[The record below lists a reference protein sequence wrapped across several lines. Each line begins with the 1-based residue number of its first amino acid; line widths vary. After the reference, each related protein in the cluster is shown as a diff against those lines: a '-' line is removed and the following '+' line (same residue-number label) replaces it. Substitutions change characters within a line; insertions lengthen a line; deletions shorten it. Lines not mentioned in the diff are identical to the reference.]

1 MKLECARGVRD
12 IDPQDQLIR
21 EKIIT
26 EFKTIFSRYGFIP
39 LDTPIIERYDILSA
53 KFAAGE
59 ESDAMSEVY
68 TLKDNG
74 NRKLG
79 LRFDLTLPLAR
90 YVGMNKNLKLP
101 FKRYQI
107 GKVYR
112 DAPVRAGRYREFTQC
127 DVDIVGTED
136 MLAEATCISIAI
148 DAYKSVGIDV
158 KIQVNNRSFLTS
170 IIQSNNIPAQKTD
183 SLIMTLDKL
192 DKIGVDGVIKESSEK
207 GLEEDVVSKIID
219 LISVKGSNAEKLSF
233 FRNMLS
239 NNEGLQELED
249 LFSYFNNE
257 DPIEFTPTLARGLG
271 YYTGTVFEVVDMH
284 GRLDSSI
291 GAGGRYDN
299 MIGNYLESE
308 QDFPAVGISFGLD
321 RIVDVLKKL
330 KRTNEKITRT
340 KLFIVPINTKKE
352 SFAIAQRFRKA
363 GINTD
368 IDMKGRGPSKN
379 FKQANKEGIPYVG
392 VVGEDELAQDSITI
406 KEMASG
412 KESRTDIEKAISL
425 IRNSK

>member
-74 NRKLG
+74 NRELG

-112 DAPVRAGRYREFTQC
+112 DAPIKTGRYREFTQC

-136 MLAEATCISIAI
+136 MLAEATCINVAI

-170 IIQSNNIPAQKTD
+170 LMESNDIPAQKMD

-192 DKIGVDGVIKESSEK
+192 DKIGVEGVIKESKEK
-207 GLEEDVVSKIID
+207 GLDEDVVSKIID

-233 FRNMLS
+233 FRNMLP

-249 LFSYFNNE
+249 LFGYFNND

-291 GAGGRYDN
+291 GGGGRYDN
-299 MIGNYLESE
+299 MIGNYLERK

-321 RIVDVLKKL
+321 RIVDVIKKL
-330 KRTNEKITRT
+330 QGTDEKRTRT
-340 KLFIVPINTKKE
+340 ELFIVPISTRKE
-352 SFAIAQRFRKA
+352 SFAIAQR
-363 GINTD
+363 
-368 IDMKGRGPSKN
+368 
-379 FKQANKEGIPYVG
+379 
-392 VVGEDELAQDSITI
+392 
-406 KEMASG
+406 
-412 KESRTDIEKAISL
+412 
-425 IRNSK
+425 